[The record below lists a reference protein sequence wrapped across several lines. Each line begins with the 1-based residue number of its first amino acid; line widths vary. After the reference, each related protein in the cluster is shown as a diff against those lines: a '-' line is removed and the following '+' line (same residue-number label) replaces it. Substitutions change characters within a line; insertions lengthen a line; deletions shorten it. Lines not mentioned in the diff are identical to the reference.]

1 MRRYAWIAVVFAL
14 ALILGSFALA
24 QEKEYVVTETE
35 EAAEMEE
42 GAMPMIMKFET
53 MEPGT
58 ALPGQMPNCPLMK
71 PGSQPAG
78 KMQRMAGR
86 GMGMGQCCMG
96 CMGCCG
102 MGMGAGNCQMGGPRM
117 MCIQQGRGP
126 GCGMAAGRAGAGM
139 GCGMMGAGA
148 MSGGMCQMGCA
159 NCYTRFAA
167 ELKLT
172 DKQVSALKTIL
183 SEQKKAMIRKQADI
197 KIAETE
203 LGELLGQDVPDF
215 AKAKSKLAQIATL
228 KESLRAERLNNLE
241 KSYKVLTAEQQKEF
255 RALMKGGCGTGTPVK
270 VQKRIKVMEKKAE

>member
-1 MRRYAWIAVVFAL
+1 MRRYAWIVMVFAL

-24 QEKEYVVTETE
+24 QEKEYETTETE
-35 EAAEMEE
+35 EAAEAEE

-53 MEPGT
+53 TEPGT
-58 ALPGQMPNCPLMK
+58 ALPGQMPYCPLMK
-71 PGSQPAG
+71 PGAQAAG
-78 KMQRMAGR
+78 KMQPMAGHS
-86 GMGMGQCCMG
+86 GMGQCCMG

-102 MGMGAGNCQMGGPRM
+102 MGMGAGNCPMGGPGM
-117 MCIQQGRGP
+117 MCIKQGRGP

-139 GCGMMGAGA
+139 GCGMMGKDA
-148 MSGGMCQMGCA
+148 MSGGMCQMGCP
-159 NCYTRFAA
+159 NCYTRFAD
-167 ELKLT
+167 ELELT

-203 LGELLGQDVPDF
+203 LHELLGQDVPDF

-228 KESLRAERLNNLE
+228 KESLRAESLNNLE

-255 RALMKGGCGTGTPVK
+255 RALMKGGCGAGTPLK
-270 VQKRIKVMEKKAE
+270 MQKRIKVIEKKTE